1 MRFPTANS
9 RGEKILRTF
18 YTHGAM
24 TIYQATE
31 IHGEFASIRAPKGM
45 SHDQLVELYAELV
58 ERGCLIREGIKFKL
72 STRAWTV

>member
-1 MRFPTANS
+1 
-9 RGEKILRTF
+9 
-18 YTHGAM
+18 M